1 MSCTQQTTKTYKTR
15 PSPPFKAPDCPGQ
28 TRKGNDGIMY
38 ESREAANG
46 KYRWFKK
53 GTKNPKKKKNDT
65 ISHLSSDL
73 RRLMIMKTYINEIDS
88 PLELMNLQTLIDQR
102 MNTLLNE

>member
-1 MSCTQQTTKTYKTR
+1 
-15 PSPPFKAPDCPGQ
+15 
-28 TRKGNDGIMY
+28 MY

>member
-1 MSCTQQTTKTYKTR
+1 MTCTQQTTKTYKTR

-46 KYRWFKK
+46 RYRWFKK
-53 GTKNPKKKKNDT
+53 RDSKKKNAN
-65 ISHLSSDL
+65 ISHLV
-73 RRLMIMKTYINEIDS
+73 RLMTMKTYINEIDS
-88 PLELMNLQTLIDQR
+88 PLMLMNLKVLIDQR
-102 MNTLLNE
+102 MNTLLN